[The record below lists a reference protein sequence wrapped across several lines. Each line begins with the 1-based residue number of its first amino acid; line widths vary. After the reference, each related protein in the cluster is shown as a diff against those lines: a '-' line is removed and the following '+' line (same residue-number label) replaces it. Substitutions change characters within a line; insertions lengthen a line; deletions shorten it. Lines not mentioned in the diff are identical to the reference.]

1 MSSSYEEV
9 FDEFTD
15 RQLVSILEGEDYDNV
30 RILKSG
36 LIRFTKDSMNYLLN
50 NSYSD
55 GSLGIFMVFDDL
67 DMSYKDMNEWN
78 KKRRFVKIYKN
89 DDGNIYLGMD
99 LESSM
104 TKKYLIESINRFI
117 ALQRIFSLSRLGELS
132 KFLNLFKK

>member
-36 LIRFTKDSMNYLLN
+36 FIRFSKDSMNYILN

-55 GSLGIFMVFDDL
+55 GSLGIFMMFDDF
-67 DMSYKDMNEWN
+67 DMSYKEMNEWN
-78 KKRRFVKIYKN
+78 KEKRFVKIYKN
-89 DDGNIYLGMD
+89 DDGNICLGMD
-99 LESSM
+99 LESGM
-104 TKKYLIESINRFI
+104 TEEYLIKSINRFI
-117 ALQRIFSLSRLGELS
+117 SLQTLFSLSRLGELS
-132 KFLNLFKK
+132 KFLNLFK